1 VSFASLNSP
10 QIEDVVQRF
19 SSAPN
24 VTLIVG
30 AGASM
35 EASLPSWSVLIE
47 RLLGR
52 VSTTNPLLTD
62 EDARAEW
69 VRRTLAR
76 EDLLAAGAIVE
87 VLAQDGLATLLPQ
100 ELYGAGGAGTF
111 EPGPTAYQVAYLR
124 RCFGSRAT
132 LLTTNYDD
140 LIERALLTS
149 GFSKRDV
156 RSYVR
161 RRKVPASAVPV
172 THLHG
177 LAGREGSPKS
187 LVLTE
192 EQYHRMQRGTSWQ
205 EECVTDQLE
214 STSCLFVGTSLTDP
228 NLIRYLYGYKQA
240 QSRAHAAIFVRQSDA
255 EGASEQVR
263 AAREDAAAKRWDRC
277 GVGAVF
283 VDHFA
288 DAAQLVYEIGYRR
301 EAGTAYVPIAK
312 RAERAL
318 SRIAR
323 VALLKESPQA
333 AFAERQIA
341 LSKWLRETLRATLQS
356 AVGVDPP
363 ADEPLALALWL
374 LSADG
379 RRITGWAHSD
389 RAHQDPTTI
398 ESIPLHAESTWA
410 AVRAVCQGV
419 RVEHE
424 RESEISRWRFI
435 RAIPLVLSE
444 PSRLPIGCLT
454 IASTRPRSDTILAT
468 MSPESQAILHRGL
481 VDAVLPAFARV
492 ASTG

>member
-1 VSFASLNSP
+1 
-10 QIEDVVQRF
+10 
-19 SSAPN
+19 
-24 VTLIVG
+24 
-30 AGASM
+30 M

-47 RLLGR
+47 RLLHR
-52 VSTTNPLLTD
+52 VAMTNPTLTNT
-62 EDARAEW
+62 DARTVW

-87 VLAQDGLATLLPQ
+87 VLAQDDLATLLPQ

-111 EPGPTAYQVAYLR
+111 EPGPTAHQVAYLR
-124 RCFGSRAT
+124 SCFGSRAT

-140 LIERALLTS
+140 LIERALLTA
-149 GFSKRDV
+149 GYSKRDV

-161 RRKVPASAVPV
+161 RRKVPVSAVPV

-177 LAGREGSPKS
+177 LAGREGPPKS

-205 EECVTDQLE
+205 EQCVTAQLE

-240 QSRAHAAIFVRQSDA
+240 QSRAHAAVFVRQGDA
-255 EGASEQVR
+255 EGADDQVR
-263 AAREDAAAKRWDRC
+263 AAREDAAAKRWGRC
-277 GVGAVF
+277 GVEAVF

-288 DAAQLVYEIGYRR
+288 DAAQLVYEIAYRR
-301 EAGTAYVPIAK
+301 KADAAYVPIAT

-318 SRIAR
+318 SRIAQ
-323 VALLKESPQA
+323 VALLEESPQPE
-333 AFAERQIA
+333 FAERQIA
-341 LSKWLRETLRATLQS
+341 LSKWLRETLRATLRS

-363 ADEPLALALWL
+363 AEEPLALALWM
-374 LSADG
+374 LSPDG

-389 RAHQDPTTI
+389 RAHQDPMTM
-398 ESIPLHAESTWA
+398 ESIPLQADSTWV

-424 RESEISRWRFI
+424 RESDISRWRFI
-435 RAIPLVLSE
+435 RAIPLILSE
-444 PSRLPIGCLT
+444 PTRLPIGCLT
-454 IASTRPRSDTILAT
+454 IASIRPRSDTILAT
-468 MSPESQAILHRGL
+468 MSPESQAILHSGL

-492 ASTG
+492 ASMG